1 MAKLNKKMISL
12 GLIGASLLGAYLII
26 DSRAAVTAQAATSIF
41 GRNVYEQTEAS
52 DSALASSI
60 GKKADPNYRMSFPQ
74 DHGTHDQ
81 FDIEWWYLTANLED
95 ESGNPYGLQWTLFRF
110 KNPNPSSAQITT
122 QNSSNSLASTLNST
136 ALSANKLVSSV
147 DGSPVALDDT
157 STSPN
162 NLTTLLNTRWH
173 NDQIYMAHASI
184 HSLDTH
190 WFSEKFARGGVGN
203 AGLTKLPLSLFID
216 DWQWLNNED
225 DSGLF
230 PSTLTFNAT
239 DTSNP
244 NAEARAT
251 FKLKQT
257 GPLVQ
262 HGEAGFSVKS
272 TSGHASHYYS
282 APFISIEGELSP
294 VLDSVTNAPIKL
306 KGQAWF
312 DQEWTSQ
319 LLDTNTQG
327 WDWLS
332 LHLDDGSKV
341 MAFRMRLKNQDDYV
355 TGSYI
360 TNTGEQVTLLPS
372 DLTLQPV
379 LIKKVDDKQLPLSWK
394 LVIPSKKIDLT
405 ISTLKDRQWNN
416 AAIPYYEG
424 MVEIEGSH
432 GGVGF
437 LELTGY

>member
-1 MAKLNKKMISL
+1 MAKLNKKIVSL
-12 GLIGASLLGAYLII
+12 SLAGVFLLGTYFV
-26 DSRAAVTAQAATSIF
+26 VTSQIALKTQANMSVF
-41 GRNVYEQTEAS
+41 GRNVYEQND
-52 DSALASSI
+52 DSNNALASNM

-81 FDIEWWYLTANLED
+81 FDIEWWYLTANLQD
-95 ESGNPYGLQWTLFRF
+95 EAGDPYGLQWTLFRF
-110 KNPNPSSAQITT
+110 KNPRPRSSQTEGS
-122 QNSSNSLASTLNST
+122 NSSSSLKNSPVTLNEST
-136 ALSANKLVSSV
+136 VS
-147 DGSPVALDDT
+147 LDKK
-157 STSPN
+157 
-162 NLTTLLNTRWH
+162 WH

-203 AGLTKLPLSLFID
+203 AGLTALPLNLFID
-216 DWQWLNNED
+216 DWQWLNSD
-225 DSGLF
+225 GDTGLF
-230 PSTLTFNAT
+230 PSTLTFSAT
-239 DTSNP
+239 DTSKP
-244 NAEARAT
+244 NAEASAT
-251 FKLKQT
+251 FTLNQT

-262 HGEAGFSVKS
+262 HGDNGFSVKS
-272 TSGHASHYYS
+272 NSGHASHYYS
-282 APFISIEGELSP
+282 APFISIEGELTQAI
-294 VLDSVTNAPIKL
+294 DTVTTAPIKL

-319 LLDTNTQG
+319 LLDTGTQG

-332 LHLDDGSKV
+332 LHLDDGNKI

-360 TNTGEQVTLLPS
+360 TSTGEQITLQPG

-379 LIKKVDDKQLPLSWK
+379 SVKKVDGRQLPLIWK
-394 LVIPSKKIDLT
+394 LIIPSKKIDLT
-405 ISTLKDRQWNN
+405 ISTLKDKQWNN
-416 AAIPYYEG
+416 AAVPYYEG
-424 MVEIEGSH
+424 MVKIEGSH

>member
-1 MAKLNKKMISL
+1 MAKLNKKIVGL
-12 GLIGASLLGAYLII
+12 GVAGVFLLGTYFVVN
-26 DSRAAVTAQAATSIF
+26 SQVAVKAQANTSIF
-41 GRNVYEQTEAS
+41 GRNVYEQND
-52 DSALASSI
+52 DSNNALASNM

-74 DHGTHDQ
+74 DHGAHDQ
-81 FDIEWWYLTANLED
+81 FDIEWWYLTANLQD
-95 ESGNPYGLQWTLFRF
+95 EAGEPYGLQWTLFRF
-110 KNPNPSSAQITT
+110 KNPSPSSSQTEA
-122 QNSSNSLASTLNST
+122 NNSASSLNNSPVSSNES
-136 ALSANKLVSSV
+136 
-147 DGSPVALDDT
+147 
-157 STSPN
+157 
-162 NLTTLLNTRWH
+162 WH
-173 NDQIYMAHASI
+173 NNQIYMAHASI

-203 AGLTKLPLSLFID
+203 AGLTRLPLSLFID
-216 DWQWLNNED
+216 DWQWLNSD
-225 DSGLF
+225 GGAGLL
-230 PSTLTFNAT
+230 PSTLTFSAT
-239 DTSNP
+239 DTSKP

-251 FKLKQT
+251 FTLKQT

-262 HGEAGFSVKS
+262 HGDNGFSVKS

-282 APFISIEGELSP
+282 APFISIEGELTQAI
-294 VLDSVTNAPIKL
+294 DTVTTAPIKL

-319 LLDTNTQG
+319 LLDTSTQG

-332 LHLDDGSKV
+332 LHLDDGNKI

-360 TNTGEQVTLLPS
+360 TSTGEQITLQPG

-379 LIKKVDDKQLPLSWK
+379 SVKKVDGRQLPLIWK
-394 LVIPSKKIDLT
+394 LMIPSKKIDLT
-405 ISTLKDRQWNN
+405 ISTLKDKQWNN

-424 MVEIEGSH
+424 MVKIEGSH

>member
-1 MAKLNKKMISL
+1 MAKLNKKIVGLSL
-12 GLIGASLLGAYLII
+12 TGVFLLGTYFV
-26 DSRAAVTAQAATSIF
+26 VTSPIALKTQANISVF
-41 GRNVYEQTEAS
+41 GRNVYEQNN
-52 DSALASSI
+52 DSNNALAI
-60 GKKADPNYRMSFPQ
+60 NMGKKADPDYRMSFPQ

-81 FDIEWWYLTANLED
+81 FDIEWWYLTANLQD
-95 ESGNPYGLQWTLFRF
+95 EAGDPYGLQWTLFRF
-110 KNPNPSSAQITT
+110 KNPRPSSSQAEAN
-122 QNSSNSLASTLNST
+122 NSSSALKNSPVTLNEST
-136 ALSANKLVSSV
+136 VS
-147 DGSPVALDDT
+147 LDKK
-157 STSPN
+157 
-162 NLTTLLNTRWH
+162 WH

-203 AGLTKLPLSLFID
+203 AGLTALPLNLFID
-216 DWQWLNNED
+216 DWQWLNSD
-225 DSGLF
+225 GDTGLF

-239 DTSNP
+239 DTSKP
-244 NAEARAT
+244 NAEASAT
-251 FKLKQT
+251 FTLNQT

-262 HGEAGFSVKS
+262 HGDNGFSVKS
-272 TSGHASHYYS
+272 NSGHASHYYS
-282 APFISIEGELSP
+282 APFISIEGELTQAI
-294 VLDSVTNAPIKL
+294 DTVTTAPIKL

-319 LLDTNTQG
+319 LLDTGTQG

-332 LHLDDGSKV
+332 LHLDDGNKI

-360 TNTGEQVTLLPS
+360 TSTGEQITLQPG

-379 LIKKVDDKQLPLSWK
+379 SVKKVDGRQLPLIWK
-394 LVIPSKKIDLT
+394 LMIPSKKIDLT
-405 ISTLKDRQWNN
+405 ISTLKDKQWNN
-416 AAIPYYEG
+416 AAVPYYEG
-424 MVEIEGSH
+424 MVKIEGSH